1 MIRKDT
7 NATEPGQRHQSL
19 VSILA
24 EDVWNVNS
32 SKIVDENGEPL
43 AVYHVSDADFD
54 TFDRMSHLE
63 VRRLKWFHT

>member
-1 MIRKDT
+1 MFKTAINGTPSRSRLIISQYLRKG
-7 NATEPGQRHQSL
+7 NEA
-19 VSILA
+19 
-24 EDVWNVNS
+24 

-43 AVYHVSDADFD
+43 VVYHGSDADFD